1 MSRYRLR
8 RLPRKLSKLNFFH
21 TENPTAKILTLLSI
35 TVRSVFNN
43 TTGYRFLFLAFYS
56 PMNIGGPLRGWS
68 TIIGPCGKTGVA
80 GRIGRSRCRC
90 GKHGGWHGPVT
101 CGGAM

>member
-8 RLPRKLSKLNFFH
+8 RLPRKLSKPNYFH

-35 TVRSVFNN
+35 TMRDVFKN
-43 TTGYRFLFLAFYS
+43 TTGHRFLFVAFYS

-80 GRIGRSRCRC
+80 GKIGRNC
-90 GKHGGWHGPVT
+90 
-101 CGGAM
+101 